1 MCFVFQRTAFVVASL
16 LACAA
21 WGQSPPVEV
30 EPPPVSVPS
39 PGEVL
44 GDVEAPRSAEIHGY
58 LRRLAE
64 ASPRVYVET
73 LGATEEGREL
83 LLVAVS
89 SEAHLADLDRLANIS
104 RALADPRAT
113 PREEA
118 ELLAQGAKALV
129 YLLGAVPPGEAAT
142 PRALTE
148 LAHRLATAD
157 DPDLAEIREQAVV
170 LITPVA
176 DPDGYDRTV
185 DWRRT
190 NPGVEVPPPWRG
202 YYASPASLTDDPAL
216 VLPGLQA
223 AAEVVRRFRP
233 QQVRTAAGDVSSLL
247 RGLAGVVRVGS
258 ELFRGVYA
266 RAEASLAR
274 GRNEP
279 PFAWIFPPDPSGPVP
294 RAELA
299 ELLIR
304 YGVEVHRL
312 QGELVPGERLF
323 PEGSLLVRSDQPA
336 RDLALALL
344 EGRRPPDGGAG
355 SPFLGEPKDLPVLLG
370 ARGIAVDDVAVLDVP
385 VAGRDWPP
393 PEEEGRRRRRREPPP
408 EPPAL
413 LEPVLEVNRPEGRV
427 DGFGDGVF
435 LVRDVGQR
443 PLLTARV
450 LLADHQVDAADHAFE
465 SGGRE
470 YPAGTLLVYAPRETV
485 ETAARETGLVFDA
498 PLSTPDVPRHV
509 VDLPRLGILHTWT
522 DTASAG
528 WLRLAF
534 DRARV
539 SYRFVSPEDLRRG
552 DLRRRF
558 DVLLWPDAGGGFR
571 ELVHGLDRDL
581 GPLPYRRTDDAPS
594 LGLPSA
600 SDDVTGG
607 MGFVGLGELERFVRK
622 GGALAVFGDT
632 ARPFV
637 DGGLLRDVGRLRSA
651 LETGGAE
658 LRAGVTRPGHP
669 LGYGLAP
676 RDAFFVTSGPVW
688 ETRKG
693 ARDLA
698 VLRFGDPGAV
708 GALDTRER
716 PTRPARPEATGVFEE
731 DLPLETPEDED
742 ETAGETEMDVE
753 IVEEAPEQG
762 TGEAPPASWKQA
774 GPVVLSGDPAAGAV
788 LDGRPA
794 VLDVPLGEGRLVVF
808 AFDPFPHYLSRS
820 DLRPVWNLL
829 LHWNDMP

>member
-1 MCFVFQRTAFVVASL
+1 MCLVFQRTAFVVASL

-21 WGQSPPVEV
+21 WGQS
-30 EPPPVSVPS
+30 PPVSVPS

-113 PREEA
+113 PPEEA

-129 YLLGAVPPGEAAT
+129 YLLGAVPPGEVET
-142 PRALTE
+142 SRALAE
-148 LAHRLATAD
+148 LAHRLATSE
-157 DPDLAEIREQAVV
+157 DPDLAEMREQAVL

-190 NPGVEVPPPWRG
+190 HPGVDVSPPWRG
-202 YYASPASLTDDPAL
+202 YYASPSSLTDDPAL
-216 VLPGLQA
+216 VLPGLEA

-233 QQVRTAAGDVSSLL
+233 QQVRTADGDVSSLL

-258 ELFRGVYA
+258 ELFRGAYA
-266 RAEASLAR
+266 RAETSLAR
-274 GRNEP
+274 GRTEP
-279 PFAWIFPPDPSGPVP
+279 PFAWVYPPDPSDPVP
-294 RAELA
+294 RTELA
-299 ELLIR
+299 ELLVR

-312 QGELVPGERLF
+312 QGELVLGDRLF
-323 PEGSLLVRSDQPA
+323 PDGSLLVRSDQPA

-355 SPFLGEPKDLPVLLG
+355 SPFVEDPRSLPVLLG
-370 ARGIAVDDVAVLDVP
+370 ARGTAVDDVAVLDVP
-385 VAGRDWPP
+385 VQGRDWPP
-393 PEEEGRRRRRREPPP
+393 PEEEGRRRRRRREPPP

-413 LEPVLEVNRPEGRV
+413 LEPVLDVDRPEGRV
-427 DGFGDGVF
+427 EGFGGGVF
-435 LVRDVGQR
+435 LLRDAGQR
-443 PLLTARV
+443 PLLTARA
-450 LLADHQVDAADHAFE
+450 LLADHQVDAADRPFE
-465 SGGRE
+465 AGGRE
-470 YPAGTLLVYAPRETV
+470 YPAGTLLAYAPREAV

-498 PLSTPDVPRHV
+498 PLSVPDVPRHV

-528 WLRLAF
+528 WLRLAL

-539 SYRFVSPEDLRRG
+539 AYQLVSPEDLRRG

-558 DVLLWPDAGGGFR
+558 DALLWPATDGGFR
-571 ELVHGLDRDL
+571 ELVHGIDRDL

-594 LGLPSA
+594 LGQPGA

-607 MGFVGLGELERFVRK
+607 MGFVGLGELERFVRE
-622 GGALAVFGDT
+622 GGALAVFGNT

-637 DGGLLRDVGRLRSA
+637 DGGLLGDVGRLRSA

-658 LRAGVTRPGHP
+658 VRAGVTRPGHP

-688 ETRKG
+688 ETREG

-698 VLRFGDPGAV
+698 VLRFGDAGSA
-708 GALDTRER
+708 AAEEMWE
-716 PTRPARPEATGVFEE
+716 RPARPATREVAGVLEE
-731 DLPLETPEDED
+731 DLPLETPEDGD
-742 ETAGETEMDVE
+742 EGSEEELDVE
-753 IVEEAPEQG
+753 IVEEAPEPV
-762 TGEAPPASWKQA
+762 TPETLPASWKQA
-774 GPVVLSGDPAAGAV
+774 GPVVLWGDRAAGGPME
-788 LDGRPA
+788 GRPA
-794 VLDVPLGEGRLVVF
+794 VLDVPLGEGHLVIF
-808 AFDPFPHYLSRS
+808 AFDPFPRYLRRS

-829 LHWNDMP
+829 LHWNDLP